1 MTGKSELS
9 TTLCQRLAD
18 ELGVDPRILQ
28 ADDRDGPTPFAAA
41 AALGQSPAVAL
52 DEWLQ
57 SPIALRA
64 TLRSLPSGDAGRT
77 LKRELL
83 NVIEELAIHSGMRLP
98 PHFFALRGA
107 VLNKEL

>member
-1 MTGKSELS
+1 MTGKSELTS
-9 TTLCQRLAD
+9 ALCQRLAD
-18 ELGVDPRILQ
+18 ELGVDPRLLQ
-28 ADDRDGPTPFAAA
+28 GGAHDAPSPFAAVGI
-41 AALGQSPAVAL
+41 GQSPAVAL

-64 TLRSLPSGDAGRT
+64 TLRSLPAGDAGRT

-107 VLNKEL
+107 VLNKEI

>member
-1 MTGKSELS
+1 MTGKSELT
-9 TTLCQRLAD
+9 TTLAQRLAE
-18 ELGVDPRILQ
+18 ELGVDARLLQ
-28 ADDRDGPTPFAAA
+28 GGGADAPSPFAAA
-41 AALGQSPAVAL
+41 GLGQSPAVAL

-64 TLRSLPSGDAGRT
+64 TLRSLPAGDAGRT

-107 VLNKEL
+107 VLNKEI